1 MAFGSYSEL
10 LYASN
15 TTGATLA
22 TFTTEVQANTAA
34 TMGMQPSLPPN
45 YFRQDSAVNRAIKVV
60 ARGILATTGVA
71 TYTFT
76 VRGGPVGP
84 QITGPILAGTGALSS
99 LSTATTSL
107 WTFEVDIVFKTLG
120 AGPSGT
126 GNSTLTAVG
135 ELNCPGIAATANCAV
150 YGGAASPGTLSTFD
164 PRIENF
170 INFNIAC
177 GTSNAANTITLQQLM
192 IYGLN

>member
-1 MAFGSYSEL
+1 MATISG
-10 LYASN
+10 
-15 TTGATLA
+15 
-22 TFTTEVQANTAA
+22 
-34 TMGMQPSLPPN
+34 
-45 YFRQDSAVNRAIKVV
+45 
-60 ARGILATTGVA
+60 
-71 TYTFT
+71 
-76 VRGGPVGP
+76 
-84 QITGPILAGTGALSS
+84 
-99 LSTATTSL
+99 ATTSL

-135 ELNCPGIAATANCAV
+135 EVNCPGLAATANCAV

-177 GTSNAANTITLQQLM
+177 SASSASNTITLQQLLV
-192 IYGLN
+192 YGLN